1 MGCLYSQQK
10 KCLEEQQR
18 SIQNAQILSNV
29 LQQQQQGAI
38 SQNYQNQLLPLQ
50 QNKQNNKNQQQLKQ
64 NQQKNL
70 RNKGLNYIDY
80 LIYNLKYVQNK
91 YFAFNN
97 LQNQLYQQFIEQ
109 EYEQLLID
117 DSRYKNDLNVKARIE
132 ASNQI
137 RNKYNLFGDIQIND
151 KEQNQNQ
158 LLFKNLFKN
167 GKQNYA
173 SSIFFKISSVKV
185 HSEDILI
192 LEEAGNNNPNNFIW
206 IPLDNPKNERLRREV
221 NIPEDAKDILFSQQL
236 FNFSKGVGRFI
247 IHKQRWG
254 FLLDIECCS
263 SFYEGQVNSA
273 WQSLLETFYFQN
285 IIKRYAQY
293 VTDKDDDD
301 NKLQL
306 REIPSSYDDT
316 SVNPLLVTFYDN
328 LFEHQKKEVGWM
340 SSLEFN
346 PFLTFNNDLQYIPLL
361 DTGFYF
367 HPSNPKKLLK
377 KHQLKS
383 KKYYMPGGILASE
396 IGSGKTI
403 TVIALT
409 TIGSQLNDPSFKKA
423 WDQRNQISQDAL
435 MSMPAGDRFEIESK
449 AEIYNKLNIAY
460 DGVYLP
466 SLIVVT
472 KNILYQWQQ
481 EYKQFAPN
489 LRVLVVEDWS
499 EFQNLKIITV
509 SGTLTQKSY
518 NIYLDYDIILTHR
531 NALQVVQM
539 ESPNLKTLFNIHFN
553 RVVYD
558 EMHEISQTLIS
569 QKQSQKQ
576 EERKEQD
583 LDYNDIF
590 FKKNI
595 ENFFLAIQNIKRR
608 YSWGVTGTPDNLNF
622 SNDSFPMVFL
632 LNLSEEYYTLNQYDQ
647 LQDSFIKHNM
657 RSNPRSVPLP
667 KLTKHI
673 ELIFMKQIQNI
684 LVQGKMRS
692 ICKDEMQ
699 AREILSFFSQQYEF
713 LEDLDDKT
721 FPQAIKMIREM
732 QEIQLKKINDQIK
745 KESDAKNKNN
755 LKIRAEMLLSEDNFY
770 DDIIKIIQN
779 QQFECNICYNQCFR
793 DKLVV
798 TQCLHNF
805 CFDCFES
812 LCKNLSVPDCP
823 YCNQQ
828 ISKQTV
834 IIHPEFTE
842 KNQSKLEK
850 FLDDFHKIPIKDKVI
865 VFTQFH
871 DLTKK
876 ISQKLQKID
885 IPHVVLLGEPSEIN
899 IRLNTFKKIPEV
911 RILIMS
917 IEQAASGI
925 NLIEANH
932 VIFMHPIFGVSYEKS
947 RSTYAQCI
955 GRALRVGQSKQV
967 YAKLYCT
974 KNSIE
979 QTLSAQ
985 FTQNLK

>member
-1 MGCLYSQQK
+1 MGCFFSHQK
-10 KCLEEQQR
+10 QYHEEQQR
-18 SIQNAQILSNV
+18 RIQNAQILSNV
-29 LQQQQQGAI
+29 LQQQQIGFA
-38 SQNYQNQLLPLQ
+38 QNQQQLQPNIAQ
-50 QNKQNNKNQQQLKQ
+50 QNKQINKDQQQLKQ
-64 NQQKNL
+64 KQQKRL
-70 RNKGLNYIDY
+70 KNKGLNYIDY
-80 LIYNLKYVQNK
+80 LIYNLNYAQNK

-97 LQNQLYQQFIEQ
+97 IQSQLYQQFIEQ

-117 DSRYKNDLNVKARIE
+117 NSRYKNDLNVKVGIE

-137 RNKYNLFGDIQIND
+137 RNKYNLLADTKMNEL
-151 KEQNQNQ
+151 EQNNNLQ
-158 LLFKNLFKN
+158 LFKNLFKN
-167 GKQNYA
+167 EKQNYA

-192 LEEAGNNNPNNFIW
+192 LEEAGNSNPYSFIW
-206 IPLDNPKNERLRREV
+206 EPLVNPKNERLSREV
-221 NIPEDAKDILFSQQL
+221 NITEDAKDILFNKQL
-236 FNFSKGVGRFI
+236 FALSKGVGRFI

-254 FLLDIECCS
+254 FLLDINCCS
-263 SFYEGQVNSA
+263 SFYEGEINSA
-273 WQSLLETFYFQN
+273 WQQLLETFYFQD

-293 VTDKDDDD
+293 VSDTDDED
-301 NKLQL
+301 NRLQL
-306 REIPSSYDDT
+306 REIPNSYDDT
-316 SVNPLLVTFYDN
+316 TVNPLLVTFYDN

-346 PFLTFNNDLQYIPLL
+346 PFLTFNNDLQFIPLL
-361 DTGFYF
+361 DTGFFF

-409 TIGSQLNDPSFKKA
+409 TIGSQLNDPSFKKS
-423 WDQRNQISQDAL
+423 WDLRNQISQDAL
-435 MSMPAGDRFEIESK
+435 MSMPAGDRFDIESK
-449 AEIYNKLNIAY
+449 AEVYNKLNIAY

-466 SLIVVT
+466 SLIIVT

-481 EYKQFAPN
+481 EYQQFAPN

-499 EFQNLKIITV
+499 NFQNLKIITV
-509 SGTLTQKSY
+509 NGTLTQKSY
-518 NIYLDYDIILTHR
+518 NIYQDYDIILTHR
-531 NALQVVQM
+531 AAIQVVQI
-539 ESPNLKTLFNIHFN
+539 ENPNLKTLFNVHFN

-569 QKQSQKQ
+569 SKQN

-583 LDYNDIF
+583 LDQIDVF

-595 ENFFLAIQNIKRR
+595 EHFFRAIQNIKRR
-608 YSWGVTGTPDNLNF
+608 FSWGVTGTPDNLNF

-632 LNLSEEYYTLNQYDQ
+632 LNLCEEYYTLNQYDQ
-647 LQDSFIKHNM
+647 LQDSFIKNNM

-667 KLTKHI
+667 DLQKHI
-673 ELIFMKQIQNI
+673 EQIYMKQIQNI

-692 ICKDEMQ
+692 VCKDEIQ

-713 LEDLDDKT
+713 LEDLDEKS

-732 QEIQLKKINDQIK
+732 QELQLRKINEQIK
-745 KESDAKNKNN
+745 IESDAKNKNN

-770 DDIIKIIQN
+770 NDIIKIIQN

-798 TQCLHNF
+798 TNCLHNF

-812 LCKNLSVPDCP
+812 LCKSLSVPDCP

-834 IIHPEFTE
+834 LIHPELSQ

-850 FLDDFHKIPIKDKVI
+850 FLDDFHKIPFEDKVI

-899 IRLNTFKKIPEV
+899 IRLNTFKKVPEV

-955 GRALRVGQSKQV
+955 GRALRVGQSKPV
-967 YAKLYCT
+967 HATLYCT

-979 QTLSAQ
+979 QTLSNQ
-985 FTQNLK
+985 FTQKIK